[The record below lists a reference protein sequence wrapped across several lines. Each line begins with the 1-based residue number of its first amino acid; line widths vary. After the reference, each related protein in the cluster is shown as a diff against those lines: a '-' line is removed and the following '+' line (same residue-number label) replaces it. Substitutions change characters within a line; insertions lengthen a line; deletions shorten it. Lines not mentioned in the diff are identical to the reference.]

1 MVQVMQTTMS
11 APAPTLVGT
20 AAVCLP
26 DIRGYVAAALQ
37 GMAHVLRETG
47 RLAPEED
54 RAGDTS
60 ALLDL
65 LDAEVEAAVQD
76 VARHLCDAVG
86 PGLHFL
92 QPVEVCGGPEG
103 VSVTGP
109 SLLGSESLPAA
120 LALDQPDANDRFQ
133 AAETMARA
141 LALGRTVLQA
151 EAILAAS
158 PDQAE
163 VLWEWLCER
172 GERAK
177 TATFRVTLCRGRGV
191 ACLYD
196 ARDRQLGT
204 WGMSDSLRVAA

>member
-11 APAPTLVGT
+11 APAPTMPGT
-20 AAVCLP
+20 AAVCMP

-47 RLAPEED
+47 RLVPED
-54 RAGDTS
+54 RAGDAS

-76 VARHLCDAVG
+76 VARHLCDAAG
-86 PGLHFL
+86 PGLYFL
-92 QPVEVCGGPEG
+92 QPVEVCGGPDG

-109 SLLGSESLPAA
+109 SLLGSESLPGT
-120 LALDQPDANDRFQ
+120 LVLDRPDAHDRFQ

-177 TATFRVTLCRGRGV
+177 TATFRLTLCRGRGA
-191 ACLYD
+191 ACLCD

-204 WGMSDSLRVAA
+204 WGMQASLLVAA